1 MTGRRLE
8 LVFCLEN
15 ATTTD
20 KLGKKMRVECAGCTK
35 VYNFKDERLPP
46 HAFTFPCKQCGQ
58 RITISQTQLD
68 AIKTGAKKKKEAN
81 KDTAKKKAKVSL
93 LKIQLEKLKKLFVKV
108 SSFLADLTGRSEREW
123 IFTLTKFVTYFSIG
137 LLVVLIILGGV
148 TYFSINSKKTVS
160 YADVKRSLELK
171 DDPVITIQA
180 VVPDIKIPREVKKYL
195 GDDNKG
201 TFVEWMNGLDEN
213 QKKDFIENLSQI
225 IQQAQKDEPE
235 NIYAFINEYTS
246 LKFKWSVDKPL
257 AKYLFKFGLIIAMI
271 TMVGLLGLFSLVLLQ
286 LASQKTPSR

>member
-1 MTGRRLE
+1 M
-8 LVFCLEN
+8 
-15 ATTTD
+15 
-20 KLGKKMRVECAGCTK
+20 
-35 VYNFKDERLPP
+35 
-46 HAFTFPCKQCGQ
+46 
-58 RITISQTQLD
+58 
-68 AIKTGAKKKKEAN
+68 
-81 KDTAKKKAKVSL
+81 
-93 LKIQLEKLKKLFVKV
+93 KV

-137 LLVVLIILGGV
+137 LLVILIILGGI
-148 TYFSINSKKTVS
+148 TYFSINSNKTIR

-180 VVPDIKIPREVKKYL
+180 VVPDIKIPKEVKKYL
-195 GDDNKG
+195 GGDNKG

-213 QKKDFIENLSQI
+213 QKKDFIENLEQI

-286 LASQKTPSR
+286 LAYQKTPSR